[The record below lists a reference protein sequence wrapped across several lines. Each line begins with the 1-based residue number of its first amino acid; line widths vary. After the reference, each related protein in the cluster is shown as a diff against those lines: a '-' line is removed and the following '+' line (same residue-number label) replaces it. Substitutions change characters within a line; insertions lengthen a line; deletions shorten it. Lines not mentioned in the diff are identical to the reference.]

1 MARRAAIDPASL
13 GKRSARELKREV
25 QVSLL
30 MKKAPPSGYA
40 VLGAQAKSAA
50 RQAIPAAV
58 NATNAA
64 AQQAAPIAR
73 QAVPLAK
80 NAGQSVKQ
88 GTDGAIAWA
97 TPYTDAARAWAAPKL
112 EQSAIALS
120 ENLAPMI
127 SDALVTAARK
137 IDTQPPKRQRRLG
150 NASLL
155 AASVLLIAA
164 GAMTALSLRN
174 RAKEDTGYTAMDSTG
189 TSADSVRIIGD
200 EPGEQAEQAEQDWI
214 DPDANGHPGI
224 G

>member
-1 MARRAAIDPASL
+1 M
-13 GKRSARELKREV
+13 
-25 QVSLL
+25 SLL

-40 VLGAQAKSAA
+40 ALGAQAKSAA

-64 AQQAAPIAR
+64 AAPIAR

-80 NAGQSVKQ
+80 NAGLSVKQ

-97 TPYTDAARAWAAPKL
+97 TPYTEAARAWAAPKL
-112 EQSAIALS
+112 EQSAVALS

-174 RAKEDTGYTAMDSTG
+174 RAKDDTGYTAMDSTG

-200 EPGEQAEQAEQDWI
+200 EQAEQDWI
-214 DPDANGHPGI
+214 DPDANGHPGT

>member
-1 MARRAAIDPASL
+1 M
-13 GKRSARELKREV
+13 
-25 QVSLL
+25 SLL
-30 MKKAPPSGYA
+30 MKKAPPSGYVA
-40 VLGAQAKSAA
+40 LGAQAKSAA

-73 QAVPLAK
+73 QAK
-80 NAGQSVKQ
+80 NAGLSVKQ
-88 GTDGAIAWA
+88 GADGAIAWA

-112 EQSAIALS
+112 EQSAVAVS

-174 RAKEDTGYTAMDSTG
+174 RAKDDTGYTAMDSTD
-189 TSADSVRIIGD
+189 TSADSVRIVGD
-200 EPGEQAEQAEQDWI
+200 DPAEQAEQDWI

>member
-1 MARRAAIDPASL
+1 
-13 GKRSARELKREV
+13 
-25 QVSLL
+25 VSLL

-40 VLGAQAKSAA
+40 ALGAQAKSAA

-64 AQQAAPIAR
+64 AAPIAR

-80 NAGQSVKQ
+80 NAGLSVKQ

-112 EQSAIALS
+112 EQSAAALS

-127 SDALVTAARK
+127 SEALVTAARK
-137 IDTQPPKRQRRLG
+137 IDTQPPKRRRRLG

-174 RAKEDTGYTAMDSTG
+174 RTKEDTGYTAMDSTG

-200 EPGEQAEQAEQDWI
+200 DPAEQAEQAEQDWI

>member
-1 MARRAAIDPASL
+1 M
-13 GKRSARELKREV
+13 
-25 QVSLL
+25 SLL
-30 MKKAPPSGYA
+30 TRKAPPSGYA
-40 VLGAQAKSAA
+40 ALGAHAKSAA

-58 NATNAA
+58 VNAKNAA

-80 NAGQSVKQ
+80 SAGHSVKQ

-97 TPYTDAARAWAAPKL
+97 TPYTDAARAWAAPRL
-112 EQSAIALS
+112 EHSAVTVS

-137 IDTQPPKRQRRLG
+137 IETKPARRQRRYG

-174 RAKEDTGYTAMDSTG
+174 RAKDDTGQTAMDSAGTG
-189 TSADSVRIIGD
+189 ADSVRIVSD
-200 EPGEQAEQAEQDWI
+200 EQAEQDWI